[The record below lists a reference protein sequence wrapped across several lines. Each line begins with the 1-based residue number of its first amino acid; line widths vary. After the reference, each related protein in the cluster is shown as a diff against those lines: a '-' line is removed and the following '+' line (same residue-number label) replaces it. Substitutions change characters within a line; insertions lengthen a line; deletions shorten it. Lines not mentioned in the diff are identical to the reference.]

1 MPEADPGGC
10 GGWPHHGGRGGGPSD
25 LRGPQCEAQEA
36 PATSARASAQAR
48 SAPGGGG
55 GPPQL
60 KILRVLDLFRGI
72 RRSRRGRVEDSHLCR
87 RTRGPETKKLLQE
100 EVELFFSMSFFF
112 FLDIFSD

>member
-25 LRGPQCEAQEA
+25 LRGPRCEAQEA
-36 PATSARASAQAR
+36 LAASARAAAQAS

-60 KILRVLDLFRGI
+60 KILRFLDLFRG
-72 RRSRRGRVEDSHLCR
+72 RRRGRRGCVVDSHLCR
-87 RTRGPETKKLLQE
+87 RARGPEAKKLLQE
-100 EVELFFSMSFFF
+100 EVELFFSMSF
-112 FLDIFSD
+112 

>member
-25 LRGPQCEAQEA
+25 LRGPRCEAQKA

-60 KILRVLDLFRGI
+60 KIFRVLDLFRGG

-87 RTRGPETKKLLQE
+87 RTRGPEAKKLLQE
-100 EVELFFSMSFFF
+100 EVELFFLCLF
-112 FLDIFSD
+112 